1 MIEIIIMKGMKQ
13 MDEKEHNEREAL
25 VYALEQINLTLK
37 KILNELR
44 WLVNEDDR

>member
-1 MIEIIIMKGMKQ
+1 
-13 MDEKEHNEREAL
+13 MDEKERREYDELIDAL
-25 VYALEQINLTLK
+25 VQINNTLK

>member
-1 MIEIIIMKGMKQ
+1 
-13 MDEKEHNEREAL
+13 MDGQERKEHEELIDAL
-25 VYALEQINLTLK
+25 VQINNTLK

>member
-1 MIEIIIMKGMKQ
+1 
-13 MDEKEHNEREAL
+13 MDEKERREHEAL
-25 VYALEQINLTLK
+25 IDALVQINNTLK